1 MQINYPIIDL
11 HTHLRNNIPKYTKIA
26 KENGI
31 DTVVYMANTYPPLD
45 NLEKIKKSLKVK
57 RYCKA
62 LTVSA
67 ITKNL
72 EGKELVEIE
81 KIKPY
86 VVGFSDDG
94 KYLEDLNLLKEIL
107 KKDVLVLAHCS
118 PDYKK
123 GLENPELE
131 TRYINNYLEAIK
143 KVGGKLHIQHV
154 SKKESVEL
162 IRKFKSNGLKITSE
176 TCPQYFTFIK
186 EEKDVEVNPPLSN
199 KEDVLAVN
207 EGLADGTIDIIAS
220 DYAPKPRK
228 TGIAD
233 FESFISHSKRL
244 VKESVLTEIQLKQ
257 KLFLN
262 PKKIIIS
269 GDLKFF

>member
-1 MQINYPIIDL
+1 
-11 HTHLRNNIPKYTKIA
+11 
-26 KENGI
+26 
-31 DTVVYMANTYPPLD
+31 MANTYPPID

-57 RYCKA
+57 RYWKA

-131 TRYINNYLEAIK
+131 TQYINNYLEAIK

-176 TCPQYFTFIK
+176 KCPQ
-186 EEKDVEVNPPLSN
+186 
-199 KEDVLAVN
+199 
-207 EGLADGTIDIIAS
+207 
-220 DYAPKPRK
+220 
-228 TGIAD
+228 
-233 FESFISHSKRL
+233 
-244 VKESVLTEIQLKQ
+244 
-257 KLFLN
+257 
-262 PKKIIIS
+262 
-269 GDLKFF
+269 